1 VTGRTR
7 IAPERPACAGD
18 DARGFKL
25 LARPLADDDDDARS
39 FRMLAR
45 PQRAATLLRSQ
56 A

>member
-25 LARPLADDDDDARS
+25 LARPLADDDDARS